1 MAHPTLT
8 PDPARRAADDI
19 ELTVALTEYQKIIE
33 MRRAVSDQAHN
44 RYNFFL
50 VIATAVAAVSAGLVG
65 SDIDAEVRLG
75 VIAALGALLLL
86 MGPAVFLR
94 QLRFTG
100 TAHRYGLAEQAL
112 RSYLVRRAPQV
123 APYVLLPTLDDPGL
137 FLPSAGPGRQR
148 QREAVGLAASIGLVN
163 SALLAAGGGYALNAL
178 DNDGWALFLL
188 VVALFAASAAVHLWW
203 VSRTVRRDAAERE
216 RLLAARALDVLDLF
230 PSRPH
235 PLHDAGT
242 PAEAPTTLAE
252 PAAELPVTE
261 PPGSAETHAAISGK
275 LRESGS

>member
-1 MAHPTLT
+1 MAHPTPA

-33 MRRAVSDQAHN
+33 IRRAVSDQAHN

-50 VIATAVAAVSAGLVG
+50 VIATAVVAVSAGLVG
-65 SDIDAEVRLG
+65 SDIDPEARLG
-75 VIAALGALLLL
+75 AIASLGALVLL

-100 TAHRYGLAEQAL
+100 ASQRYGLAEQAL

-137 FLPSAGPGRQR
+137 FPPAAAPGRQR
-148 QREAVGLAASIGLVN
+148 QRDAVGLAASIGLVN
-163 SALLAAGGGYALNAL
+163 SALIAAAGGLALNEL
-178 DNDGWALFLL
+178 GVVGWELVLFD
-188 VVALFAASAAVHLWW
+188 VALFAAAAAVHLWW
-203 VSRTVRRDAAERE
+203 VSRTIRRDAAERE

-230 PSRPH
+230 PPVSHAPDD
-235 PLHDAGT
+235 PGT
-242 PAEAPTTLAE
+242 ATE
-252 PAAELPVTE
+252 AELVKSPE
-261 PPGSAETHAAISGK
+261 
-275 LRESGS
+275 R

>member
-1 MAHPTLT
+1 MRYILPADARQAHSRYRAIVAHPTPA
-8 PDPARRAADDI
+8 PDLARRAADDI
-19 ELTVALTEYQKIIE
+19 ELAVALTEYQKIIE

-65 SDIDAEVRLG
+65 SNIDPEVRIG
-75 VIAALGALLLL
+75 AVAALAALMLL

-100 TAHRYGLAEQAL
+100 TSHRYGLAEQAL

-137 FLPSAGPGRQR
+137 FLPTATGGRQR

-163 SALLAAGGGYALNAL
+163 SALLAAGGGLALSAL
-178 DNDGWALFLL
+178 DIDGWALVLL
-188 VVALFAASAAVHLWW
+188 DVALFAAAAAVHLWW

-230 PSRPH
+230 PPVVPPSPS
-235 PLHDAGT
+235 PEPDPAL
-242 PAEAPTTLAE
+242 AEAAE
-252 PAAELPVTE
+252 VAKA
-261 PPGSAETHAAISGK
+261 
-275 LRESGS
+275 

>member
-1 MAHPTLT
+1 MAHPTLA

-235 PLHDAGT
+235 PLHDAGA
-242 PAEAPTTLAE
+242 PAEAPATLAE
-252 PAAELPVTE
+252 PAVAEHLVAE
-261 PPGSAETHAAISGK
+261 PAVDVPSPRTPEA
-275 LRESGS
+275 